1 MLSVVM
7 LNVDMMSVNLT
18 VVMLNVIILGVITLC
33 VEAPYFSACQ
43 LISLIH
49 RWDEEGLYH
58 KHFYDDRK

>member
-7 LNVDMMSVNLT
+7 LNVDMVSVMLSL
-18 VVMLNVIILGVITLC
+18 VMLNVIILGVITLC
-33 VEAPYFSACQ
+33 VEAPYFSACR

-49 RWDEEGLYH
+49 RWDEEGQYY